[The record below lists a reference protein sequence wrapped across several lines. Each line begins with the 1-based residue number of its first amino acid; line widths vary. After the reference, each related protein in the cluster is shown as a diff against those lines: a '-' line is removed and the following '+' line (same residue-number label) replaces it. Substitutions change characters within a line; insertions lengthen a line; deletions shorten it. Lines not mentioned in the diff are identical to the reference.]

1 MSATDTGTT
10 GCPHAQAHKARH
22 GTVFPVTAL
31 AEFTLGPLM
40 DALNLAEFANRA
52 DADVVESLTRTRG
65 TFGADR
71 PPAHAGLIRWSIDA
85 FRNYRAAW
93 RAHQAAVSELVPVRS
108 AWKITHRRN
117 AADQRRVSRYE
128 QTCWGRRYRS
138 VDDSVREMWLL
149 SLSAPMERR
158 EIVTLAAANV
168 AAFGGDGVP
177 EKVRVVLFGA
187 TSPVVEQVVER
198 TAAQIRDQA
207 QDKVAPK
214 LIEIVDGTARHP
226 GRDCASCPDVPA
238 CPALAAADLLPD
250 VPPAPGPRR
259 TLSVTDLRYY
269 RSCPAKY
276 HLRRQLKLR
285 DTGLVESR
293 PVLVGRAVDETLRK
307 RHTSGARRCRPDDAP
322 GGDVATLLEDDRRTA
337 LEMLA
342 RHAALC
348 PFPDVDEVPDDQ
360 HRFLVAHDSRLDVVF
375 GGTPD
380 LFYRRG
386 DCWVWRETKT
396 SRRRLRRDRSLL
408 REVPQLALA
417 TLILSA
423 RVPEGSP
430 RGSRIELEQLRPDGC
445 ALEEV
450 DPTDPALVAEAREV
464 IGELVEPV
472 LRDTAF
478 VPAPGADCAK
488 CEVRRWCAPGV
499 EYLTANRRYAS

>member
-1 MSATDTGTT
+1 MT
-10 GCPHAQAHKARH
+10 
-22 GTVFPVTAL
+22 
-31 AEFTLGPLM
+31 EFTLGPLM
-40 DALNLAEFANRA
+40 AALDLAEFANRA
-52 DADVVESLTRTRG
+52 DADVVKSLVRTRG

-85 FRNYRAAW
+85 FRNYRTAWLTHRAA
-93 RAHQAAVSELVPVRS
+93 APELVPVRS
-108 AWKITHRRN
+108 PWKITHRRD
-117 AADQRRVSRYE
+117 AVDQRGVSRYE
-128 QTCWGRRYRS
+128 QTCWGRRYQS

-149 SLSAPMERR
+149 SLAAPVERP

-168 AAFGGDGVP
+168 AAFGGEGVP

-187 TSPVVEQVVER
+187 TSPVAGPVVER

-207 QDKVAPK
+207 QEKVAPK
-214 LIEIVDGTARHP
+214 LVEIVDGTARHP
-226 GRDCASCPDVPA
+226 GRDCVSCPEVPA
-238 CPALAAADLLPD
+238 CPALAAADLLPA
-250 VPPAPGPRR
+250 VPTVPGPRR

-276 HLRRQLKLR
+276 HLRRQLKVR
-285 DTGLVESR
+285 DTGLVEGR
-293 PVLVGRAVDETLRK
+293 PVLVGRAVDETLRE
-307 RHTSGARRCRPDDAP
+307 RHTGGARRCRPGDAP
-322 GGDVATLLEDDRRTA
+322 GGDVAMLPEDDRRTA

-342 RHAALC
+342 KHAALC
-348 PFPDVDEVPDDQ
+348 PFPDVDEVQDGR

-380 LFYRRG
+380 LLYRRG
-386 DCWVWRETKT
+386 SCWVWRETKT

-417 TLILSA
+417 VLILSA
-423 RVPEGSP
+423 RASEDSP
-430 RGSRIELEQLRPDGC
+430 GGSRIELEQLRPDGC

-450 DPTDPALVAEAREV
+450 DPADPAQVAEAQEV
-464 IGELVEPV
+464 IGELVEPL

-478 VPAPGADCAK
+478 APTPGDDCAQ

-499 EYLTANRRYAS
+499 EYLTANRRSAS